1 MTAPIKSVLFVDYD
15 SLYLSL
21 RARDPGMARRFALR
35 PGVWLEAIEAGLLQ
49 EPRGEETARRR
60 ILMRRCYADPKLLGK
75 ARAAFTGQGFQ
86 IVDCPPLPGRERNSA
101 EIHMV
106 LDTIDALAHQTGFEE
121 FILLSADSDLTPVIF
136 RLRSYNRATSIYT
149 TLTTSAGYRAIADG
163 AIDEQA
169 LIALLAPTA
178 DAETPEATEDAEEE
192 NAQRPNGG
200 ERDGLAGLARRI
212 HQATNVPL
220 FAPRVYGEL
229 FRALTRE
236 VAENGYHFQTTAENV
251 AARLSANGRN
261 ASRRQIAFVV
271 KGLALKGHV
280 FSTSDSPEKLA
291 EAFKEQVLYLAR
303 NAGVEIDEGMETL
316 ISTWIVGRET
326 GNAPAA
332 LPPPTPP
339 PVQAPTQ
346 IAAAPAPAERPAQR
360 PIPSPPPMSVAPS
373 IAVAPQAP
381 TAQPAWA
388 RPSAPQPDVAH
399 FQVQPPATQP
409 PIPAAPVFA
418 PQPAPT
424 PSVSPAPVSP
434 SPVSAS
440 RLSAQPLAQPAAPQA
455 APREARPISL
465 QPISA
470 TMQPPARPIQVR
482 AIVEPVPEPGDEA
495 TAAAAPV
502 EKAPRPV
509 VQPAAAVVATPPS
522 PPQAVL
528 RTEVKVEAPAP
539 APEPAPR
546 RSQVDPESLL
556 AEISS
561 PQPTARS
568 NIAPP
573 RARVARPAQPEPVEE
588 PASRP
593 AQPRPAAPRSGTV
606 NPIAVRP
613 PARRSAA
620 PATAEDEVDPRDPIE
635 SSILAAIAQ
644 AVDVLV
650 DDGSQTEAQAPA
662 ETEPRQPQRSTPPRA
677 QTRAPARIAAQ
688 PEPAAPPQNLL
699 QEVPDDGDIGD
710 EIQRILA
717 AYSQN
722 RKPGR

>member
-35 PGVWLEAIEAGLLQ
+35 PGVWLEAIEAGLLL
-49 EPRGEETARRR
+49 EPRGEEAARRR

-178 DAETPEATEDAEEE
+178 DAETPETTDDAEEE
-192 NAQRPNGG
+192 KAQGRPNGG
-200 ERDGLAGLARRI
+200 ERDGLAGIARRI

-220 FAPRVYGEL
+220 FSPRVYDEL

-251 AARLSANGRN
+251 ASRLSANGRN

-280 FSTSDSPEKLA
+280 FSTNDSPEKLA
-291 EAFKEQVLYLAR
+291 DAFKEQVLYLAR
-303 NAGVEIDEGMETL
+303 NAGIEIDEGMESL
-316 ISTWIVGRET
+316 IGTWIVGRET
-326 GNAPAA
+326 TAPVAA
-332 LPPPTPP
+332 LPPPA
-339 PVQAPTQ
+339 PVVATV
-346 IAAAPAPAERPAQR
+346 AAAPAERAAPR
-360 PIPSPPPMSVAPS
+360 PIPSPPPMPMTPQVTAAPIATPPVAAQPVAAPPQATPQS
-373 IAVAPQAP
+373 IAARAAALSQPGAPQPVPTAP
-381 TAQPAWA
+381 TARLSTQPA
-388 RPSAPQPDVAH
+388 Q
-399 FQVQPPATQP
+399 
-409 PIPAAPVFA
+409 
-418 PQPAPT
+418 PT
-424 PSVSPAPVSP
+424 P
-434 SPVSAS
+434 
-440 RLSAQPLAQPAAPQA
+440 A
-455 APREARPISL
+455 APREARPITL

-470 TMQPPARPIQVR
+470 TMPQPARPIQVH
-482 AIVEPVPEPGDEA
+482 AIPDPAPEP
-495 TAAAAPV
+495 
-502 EKAPRPV
+502 
-509 VQPAAAVVATPPS
+509 AV
-522 PPQAVL
+522 
-528 RTEVKVEAPAP
+528 VEAPAP
-539 APEPAPR
+539 VVPAQRAPQPAVQPAAPVLTAPPQEAPPQAAVRAEAPPTTVPPSTLR
-546 RSQVDPESLL
+546 RTKVDAESLL

-561 PQPTARS
+561 TEPAPRS

-573 RARVARPAQPEPVEE
+573 RPRAPRPIQPEPVTE
-588 PASRP
+588 PAPRASQPIRP
-593 AQPRPAAPRSGTV
+593 PAPRPAAV
-606 NPIAVRP
+606 NPVALRP
-613 PARRSAA
+613 PARRSAVEA
-620 PATAEDEVDPRDPIE
+620 PASDRDPIE

-650 DDGSQTEAQAPA
+650 DDGEHEPQAAPVQAAPVQAP
-662 ETEPRQPQRSTPPRA
+662 P
-677 QTRAPARIAAQ
+677 AQ
-688 PEPAAPPQNLL
+688 PEPQPRAQARVPARAPAPAPVEAA
-699 QEVPDDGDIGD
+699 EDGDIGD

-722 RKPGR
+722 RKPTGR

>member
-1 MTAPIKSVLFVDYD
+1 
-15 SLYLSL
+15 
-21 RARDPGMARRFALR
+21 
-35 PGVWLEAIEAGLLQ
+35 
-49 EPRGEETARRR
+49 
-60 ILMRRCYADPKLLGK
+60 MRRCYADPKLLGK

-326 GNAPAA
+326 GNAAADPGRPGLRAAARADAFGFTGACFAFARVGFPSVGAAAGPAGRSPGGAARGTPDQPAA
-332 LPPPTPP
+332 DLGDDAAAGPADPGPRHRRAGPGARGRGHGGSRAGREGA
-339 PVQAPTQ
+339 APRRAAGRCGRRHAA
-346 IAAAPAPAERPAQR
+346 IAAAGGAAHGSEGRGA
-360 PIPSPPPMSVAPS
+360 SPG
-373 IAVAPQAP
+373 
-381 TAQPAWA
+381 A
-388 RPSAPQPDVAH
+388 R
-399 FQVQPPATQP
+399 TG
-409 PIPAAPVFA
+409 AA
-418 PQPAPT
+418 
-424 PSVSPAPVSP
+424 
-434 SPVSAS
+434 
-440 RLSAQPLAQPAAPQA
+440 
-455 APREARPISL
+455 
-465 QPISA
+465 
-470 TMQPPARPIQVR
+470 
-482 AIVEPVPEPGDEA
+482 PEPGRPGIASGGDFLA
-495 TAAAAPV
+495 PADRPFQHRAAACARRP
-502 EKAPRPV
+502 PRPAGAGRGAGV
-509 VQPAAAVVATPPS
+509 ASGPAAAGGAAQRHRQS
-522 PPQAVL
+522 DRRSSARAPQ
-528 RTEVKVEAPAP
+528 RRPGHRRGRGRPARSDR
-539 APEPAPR
+539 ELDPR
-546 RSQVDPESLL
+546 RD
-556 AEISS
+556 
-561 PQPTARS
+561 
-568 NIAPP
+568 
-573 RARVARPAQPEPVEE
+573 RPGG
-588 PASRP
+588 RC
-593 AQPRPAAPRSGTV
+593 
-606 NPIAVRP
+606 
-613 PARRSAA
+613 
-620 PATAEDEVDPRDPIE
+620 
-635 SSILAAIAQ
+635 
-644 AVDVLV
+644 
-650 DDGSQTEAQAPA
+650 
-662 ETEPRQPQRSTPPRA
+662 
-677 QTRAPARIAAQ
+677 
-688 PEPAAPPQNLL
+688 
-699 QEVPDDGDIGD
+699 
-710 EIQRILA
+710 
-717 AYSQN
+717 
-722 RKPGR
+722 PG

>member
-35 PGVWLEAIEAGLLQ
+35 PGVWLEAIEAGLLL
-49 EPRGEETARRR
+49 EPRGEEIARRR

-75 ARAAFTGQGFQ
+75 ARSAFTGHGFQ

-121 FILLSADSDLTPVIF
+121 FILLSADSDLTPVIY
-136 RLRSYNRATSIYT
+136 RLRSYNRSTVIYS
-149 TLTTSAGYRAIADG
+149 TLTTSSGYRAIADG
-163 AIDEQA
+163 ALDEQA

-178 DAETPEATEDAEEE
+178 DGETPETTDEAEED
-192 NAQRPNGG
+192 NAQGRPHGS
-200 ERDGLAGLARRI
+200 ERDGLAGLARRV

-220 FAPRVYGEL
+220 FSPRVYGEL

-251 AARLSANGRN
+251 AARLTANGRN

-316 ISTWIVGRET
+316 ISTWIVGRD
-326 GNAPAA
+326 GSAPAAA
-332 LPPPTPP
+332 LPPPEAPLVAAV
-339 PVQAPTQ
+339 PV
-346 IAAAPAPAERPAQR
+346 ERPAPR
-360 PIPSPPPMSVAPS
+360 PIPSPPPMPAASQPAPVQTAGTRP
-373 IAVAPQAP
+373 AVSQPDAPQPA
-381 TAQPAWA
+381 TRQPPSAYQPQFQ
-388 RPSAPQPDVAH
+388 RSVSAPQPDA
-399 FQVQPPATQP
+399 
-409 PIPAAPVFA
+409 
-418 PQPAPT
+418 
-424 PSVSPAPVSP
+424 P
-434 SPVSAS
+434 SPVSAAS
-440 RLSAQPLAQPAAPQA
+440 RLSAQPAAHPVAPQA

-470 TMQPPARPIQVR
+470 SMPQPSRPIQVH
-482 AIVEPVPEPGDEA
+482 AIVEPAPEPVAPEPPVA
-495 TAAAAPV
+495 PPV
-502 EKAPRPV
+502 ERAPRPV
-509 VQPAAAVVATPPS
+509 AEPAAPVLSPAPQTP
-522 PPQAVL
+522 PPQASI
-528 RTEVKVEAPAP
+528 RAEVRAEPP
-539 APEPAPR
+539 QPAPR

-561 PQPTARS
+561 PQPAPRAH
-568 NIAPP
+568 IAPP
-573 RARVARPAQPEPVEE
+573 RPRAPRPIAPEPAAEPAPSASPARPP
-588 PASRP
+588 
-593 AQPRPAAPRSGTV
+593 APRAPAGT
-606 NPIAVRP
+606 AVATRP
-613 PARRSAA
+613 PARRLSTPA
-620 PATAEDEVDPRDPIE
+620 PDDAGDPIE

-650 DDGSQTEAQAPA
+650 DDGEAEMPRPAPKPV
-662 ETEPRQPQRSTPPRA
+662 EPPAQRATPP
-677 QTRAPARIAAQ
+677 RAPARIAAPARA
-688 PEPAAPPQNLL
+688 PEPTQDPAA
-699 QEVPDDGDIGD
+699 EDGDIGD

-722 RKPGR
+722 RKPTGR

>member
-35 PGVWLEAIEAGLLQ
+35 PGVWLEAIEAGLLL
-49 EPRGEETARRR
+49 EPRGEEATRRR

-75 ARAAFTGQGFQ
+75 ARSAFTGHGFQ

-121 FILLSADSDLTPVIF
+121 FILLSADSDLTPVIY
-136 RLRSYNRATSIYT
+136 RLRSYNRSTVIYS
-149 TLTTSAGYRAIADG
+149 TLTTSAGYRTIADG
-163 AIDEQA
+163 VLDEQA

-178 DAETPEATEDAEEE
+178 DAETPETTDEAEEE
-192 NAQRPNGG
+192 NAQGRANGN
-200 ERDGLAGLARRI
+200 ERDGLAGLARRV

-220 FAPRVYGEL
+220 FSPRVYGEL

-251 AARLSANGRN
+251 AARLTANGRN

-316 ISTWIVGRET
+316 ISTWIVGRESST
-326 GNAPAA
+326 PAGASPSLPAEAP
-332 LPPPTPP
+332 
-339 PVQAPTQ
+339 VV
-346 IAAAPAPAERPAQR
+346 AAAPVERPAPR
-360 PIPSPPPMSVAPS
+360 PIPSPPPIQAAPQAPAQPAWTRPAVS
-373 IAVAPQAP
+373 QPDAPQPTVQPVQPQAPQPQAPRPVIAPQPAAPATVSPSRLSSQPSAQPVAPQA
-381 TAQPAWA
+381 
-388 RPSAPQPDVAH
+388 
-399 FQVQPPATQP
+399 
-409 PIPAAPVFA
+409 I
-418 PQPAPT
+418 
-424 PSVSPAPVSP
+424 
-434 SPVSAS
+434 
-440 RLSAQPLAQPAAPQA
+440 
-455 APREARPISL
+455 PREARPISL

-470 TMQPPARPIQVR
+470 TMPQPTRPIQVH
-482 AIVEPVPEPGDEA
+482 AIVE
-495 TAAAAPV
+495 
-502 EKAPRPV
+502 
-509 VQPAAAVVATPPS
+509 
-522 PPQAVL
+522 
-528 RTEVKVEAPAP
+528 P
-539 APEPAPR
+539 APEPAAPEPEVAAPVEPRAPRPVAEPAAPVLSPAPQAPPPQAAVRAEIRPETPQPTLR

-561 PQPTARS
+561 PQPAPRS

-573 RARVARPAQPEPVEE
+573 RPRAPRPITPEPAAEPAQPAS
-588 PASRP
+588 PARP
-593 AQPRPAAPRSGTV
+593 PAPRAPAGT
-606 NPIAVRP
+606 AVATRP
-613 PARRSAA
+613 PARRLSA
-620 PATAEDEVDPRDPIE
+620 PAPDNAGDPIE
-635 SSILAAIAQ
+635 NSILAAIAQ

-650 DDGSQTEAQAPA
+650 DDGGEQEAPQAAPKPVEPPA
-662 ETEPRQPQRSTPPRA
+662 QRGAPP
-677 QTRAPARIAAQ
+677 RAPARIAAPVRA
-688 PEPAAPPQNLL
+688 PEPTPDPAA
-699 QEVPDDGDIGD
+699 EDGDIGD

-722 RKPGR
+722 RKPTGR

>member
-35 PGVWLEAIEAGLLQ
+35 PGVWLEAIEAGLLL
-49 EPRGEETARRR
+49 EPRGEEATRRR

-106 LDTIDALAHQTGFEE
+106 LDTLDALAHQTGFEE

-136 RLRSYNRATSIYT
+136 RLRSYNRAISIYT
-149 TLTTSAGYRAIADG
+149 TVTTSAGYRAIADG

-178 DAETPEATEDAEEE
+178 DAETPEATDDADKE
-192 NAQRPNGG
+192 NAQHQNGG
-200 ERDGLAGLARRI
+200 ERDGLAGLARRV

-251 AARLSANGRN
+251 AARLTANGRN

-303 NAGVEIDEGMETL
+303 NAGVEIDESMESL
-316 ISTWIVGRET
+316 IGTWIVGREAS
-326 GNAPAA
+326 APVA
-332 LPPPTPP
+332 LPPPMA
-339 PVQAPTQ
+339 VSK
-346 IAAAPAPAERPAQR
+346 PAERAAPR
-360 PIPSPPPMSVAPS
+360 PIPSPPP
-373 IAVAPQAP
+373 
-381 TAQPAWA
+381 
-388 RPSAPQPDVAH
+388 
-399 FQVQPPATQP
+399 
-409 PIPAAPVFA
+409 IPAAPQASPQPVWTRPAVSQPDA
-418 PQPAPT
+418 PQPPM
-424 PSVSPAPVSP
+424 PAPLNAAP
-434 SPVSAS
+434 ASPVSAS
-440 RLSAQPLAQPAAPQA
+440 RLSQPAAPQA

-470 TMQPPARPIQVR
+470 TMPQPARPIQIH
-482 AIVEPVPEPGDEA
+482 AIVEPAPEPVIEPPVA
-495 TAAAAPV
+495 EELPVAAPA
-502 EKAPRPV
+502 ERAPRPAP
-509 VQPAAAVVATPPS
+509 QPTSPVLTT
-522 PPQAVL
+522 PPQAVI
-528 RTEVKVEAPAP
+528 RAEARVDAPPPAST
-539 APEPAPR
+539 PR

-556 AEISS
+556 AEISAN
-561 PQPTARS
+561 PPAARA

-573 RARVARPAQPEPVEE
+573 RPRAARPAPPELAEE
-588 PASRP
+588 PAP
-593 AQPRPAAPRSGTV
+593 
-606 NPIAVRP
+606 RP
-613 PARRSAA
+613 PAPRNAAGSALAIRPPPRRSAVA
-620 PATAEDEVDPRDPIE
+620 AADDAGQRDPIE

-650 DDGSQTEAQAPA
+650 DDGEQAEPVPA
-662 ETEPRQPQRSTPPRA
+662 EPPRSAPPRA
-677 QTRAPARIAAQ
+677 QTRAPARIA
-688 PEPAAPPQNLL
+688 PREPTPAPPPSPAD
-699 QEVPDDGDIGD
+699 ESAEDGDIGD

-722 RKPGR
+722 RKPTGR

>member
-35 PGVWLEAIEAGLLQ
+35 PGVWLEAIEAGLLL
-49 EPRGEETARRR
+49 EPRGEEAARRR

-149 TLTTSAGYRAIADG
+149 TLTTSAGYRAIADS

-178 DAETPEATEDAEEE
+178 DAETPETTDDAEEE
-192 NAQRPNGG
+192 KTQGRPNGS
-200 ERDGLAGLARRI
+200 ERDGLAGIARRI

-220 FAPRVYGEL
+220 FSPRVYDEL

-251 AARLSANGRN
+251 ASRLSANGRN

-291 EAFKEQVLYLAR
+291 DAFKEQVLYLAR
-303 NAGVEIDEGMETL
+303 NAGIEIDEGMESL
-316 ISTWIVGRET
+316 IGTWIVGREAST
-326 GNAPAA
+326 PVAA
-332 LPPPTPP
+332 LPPPI
-339 PVQAPTQ
+339 PVVAQ
-346 IAAAPAPAERPAQR
+346 IAAAPAERPMPR
-360 PIPSPPPMSVAPS
+360 PIPSPPPMPMPPQVAAAPIATPPVATQPIAAPQQVTPQS
-373 IAVAPQAP
+373 IAARA
-381 TAQPAWA
+381 AALSQPG
-388 RPSAPQPDVAH
+388 APQPM
-399 FQVQPPATQP
+399 PT
-409 PIPAAPVFA
+409 
-418 PQPAPT
+418 APT
-424 PSVSPAPVSP
+424 SRPSSQLAQP
-434 SPVSAS
+434 SPV
-440 RLSAQPLAQPAAPQA
+440 
-455 APREARPISL
+455 APREARPITL

-470 TMQPPARPIQVR
+470 TMPQPARPIQVH
-482 AIVEPVPEPGDEA
+482 AIPDPVQEPVVVEP
-495 TAAAAPV
+495 AAPV
-502 EKAPRPV
+502 VPAQRAP
-509 VQPAAAVVATPPS
+509 QAAVEPIAPVLSAPPQTA
-522 PPQAVL
+522 PPQAAV
-528 RTEVKVEAPAP
+528 RAEVAPAALP
-539 APEPAPR
+539 PSTVR
-546 RSQVDPESLL
+546 RTQVDAESLL

-561 PQPTARS
+561 TEAAPRS

-573 RARVARPAQPEPVEE
+573 RPRAPRPIQPEPVAE
-588 PASRP
+588 PTPRASQPIRP
-593 AQPRPAAPRSGTV
+593 PAPRPAAS
-606 NPIAVRP
+606 NPVALRP
-613 PARRSAA
+613 PARRNAVEA
-620 PATAEDEVDPRDPIE
+620 PAGDRDPIE

-650 DDGSQTEAQAPA
+650 DDGEHEPQATPVQTAPVQAPPA
-662 ETEPRQPQRSTPPRA
+662 QPEPQPRA
-677 QTRAPARIAAQ
+677 QVRAPARA
-688 PEPAAPPQNLL
+688 PAPAPV
-699 QEVPDDGDIGD
+699 EASEDGDIGD

-722 RKPGR
+722 RKPTGR

>member
-35 PGVWLEAIEAGLLQ
+35 PGVWLEAIEAGLLL
-49 EPRGEETARRR
+49 EPRGEEAARRR
-60 ILMRRCYADPKLLGK
+60 ILMRRCYADPTLLGK
-75 ARAAFTGQGFQ
+75 ARSAFTGQGFQ

-121 FILLSADSDLTPVIF
+121 FILLSADSDLTPVIY
-136 RLRSYNRATSIYT
+136 RLRSYNRATTIYT

-163 AIDEQA
+163 VLDEQA

-178 DAETPEATEDAEEE
+178 DAESPEATEDAEEE
-192 NAQRPNGG
+192 NAQVRANGG
-200 ERDGLAGLARRI
+200 ERDSLAGLARRV

-220 FAPRVYGEL
+220 FSPRVYGEL

-280 FSTSDSPEKLA
+280 FSSNDSPEKLA

-303 NAGVEIDEGMETL
+303 NAGVEINESMESL
-316 ISTWIVGRET
+316 IGTWIVGRDT
-326 GNAPAA
+326 APAIAA
-332 LPPPTPP
+332 LPPPTPTPEP
-339 PVQAPTQ
+339 PVAVVVH
-346 IAAAPAPAERPAQR
+346 ERAGAR
-360 PIPSPPPMSVAPS
+360 PIPSAPAMPGAS
-373 IAVAPQAP
+373 SESTPAWSRPAVA
-381 TAQPAWA
+381 
-388 RPSAPQPDVAH
+388 RPDAPQPSSSKAEPLQP
-399 FQVQPPATQP
+399 QVQ
-409 PIPAAPVFA
+409 A
-418 PQPAPT
+418 PQPT
-424 PSVSPAPVSP
+424 
-434 SPVSAS
+434 
-440 RLSAQPLAQPAAPQA
+440 
-455 APREARPISL
+455 PREARPISL

-470 TMQPPARPIQVR
+470 MMPQPVRPIQVH
-482 AIVEPVPEPGDEA
+482 AIAE
-495 TAAAAPV
+495 
-502 EKAPRPV
+502 
-509 VQPAAAVVATPPS
+509 
-522 PPQAVL
+522 
-528 RTEVKVEAPAP
+528 P
-539 APEPAPR
+539 APEPVAAPVVATAPVERAPR
-546 RSQVDPESLL
+546 PAIQQPAAPVLSAPPQAPPPQAAMRAEAQIDAPQPAPPMRRTQIDPESLL

-561 PQPTARS
+561 SQPAPRA

-573 RARVARPAQPEPVEE
+573 RARAPRPIQPEAAVEPAPAPSPVRPPAQ
-588 PASRP
+588 RG
-593 AQPRPAAPRSGTV
+593 AAGT
-606 NPIAVRP
+606 AVVMRP
-613 PARRSAA
+613 PARR
-620 PATAEDEVDPRDPIE
+620 TAVVMTNDASSQRDPIE

-650 DDGSQTEAQAPA
+650 DDGGHEPPAPA
-662 ETEPRQPQRSTPPRA
+662 PQATPQQPPQR
-677 QTRAPARIAAQ
+677 PARIAAPAPV
-688 PEPAAPPQNLL
+688 PEPVQSPAVDTG
-699 QEVPDDGDIGD
+699 EDGDIGD

-722 RKPGR
+722 RKPGGR